1 VTNGTPTT
9 RLAKPVLAYDFFR
22 FLRRPLFQLNYNFL
36 NVRIEAVLDYF
47 VEMTAMLPNELLI
60 SQQARDLGNQ
70 LIKEMNINR
79 SYGMANFLGVN
90 TCYDNHQA
98 VLIWTFQLLERE
110 PTLNELAEIKKYFL
124 LIFPDSVYQLA

>member
-1 VTNGTPTT
+1 
-9 RLAKPVLAYDFFR
+9 
-22 FLRRPLFQLNYNFL
+22 
-36 NVRIEAVLDYF
+36 
-47 VEMTAMLPNELLI
+47 MTAMLPNELWI

-110 PTLNELAEIKKYFL
+110 PALNELAEIKKYFL
-124 LIFPDSVYQLA
+124 SFFPDSVYKLA

>member
-1 VTNGTPTT
+1 MLKLTYS
-9 RLAKPVLAYDFFR
+9 RLLQLIESIFYP
-22 FLRRPLFQLNYNFL
+22 FQLNYNFL
-36 NVRIEAVLDYF
+36 SIRIEPALDYF
-47 VEMTAMLPNELLI
+47 VEMTAVLTNELLI

-90 TCYDNHQA
+90 TFYDNHQA

-110 PTLNELAEIKKYFL
+110 PALNELAEIKKYFL

>member
-1 VTNGTPTT
+1 
-9 RLAKPVLAYDFFR
+9 
-22 FLRRPLFQLNYNFL
+22 
-36 NVRIEAVLDYF
+36 
-47 VEMTAMLPNELLI
+47 MLPNELLI

-79 SYGMANFLGVN
+79 SYGLANFLGVN

-110 PTLNELAEIKKYFL
+110 PALNELAEIKKYFL
-124 LIFPDSVYQLA
+124 LGGVSKSMLTLNEAIIDVKKG

>member
-1 VTNGTPTT
+1 LSNTLLKLTYS
-9 RLAKPVLAYDFFR
+9 RLLQLIESIIY
-22 FLRRPLFQLNYNFL
+22 LFQLNYNFL
-36 NVRIEAVLDYF
+36 NIRIEAALDYF
-47 VEMTAMLPNELLI
+47 VEMTAMLPNELWI

-70 LIKEMNINR
+70 LIKEMNIDR
-79 SYGMANFLGVN
+79 GYGMANFLGVN
-90 TCYDNHQA
+90 SCYDNHQA

>member
-1 VTNGTPTT
+1 MKNFAKINLQKVITT
-9 RLAKPVLAYDFFR
+9 YRKYILSISTKLY
-22 FLRRPLFQLNYNFL
+22 FL
-36 NVRIEAVLDYF
+36 NIRIEPALDYF
-47 VEMTAMLPNELLI
+47 VEMTAVLPNELLI

-90 TCYDNHQA
+90 SCYDNHQA

-110 PTLNELAEIKKYFL
+110 PALNELAEIKKYFL

>member
-1 VTNGTPTT
+1 
-9 RLAKPVLAYDFFR
+9 
-22 FLRRPLFQLNYNFL
+22 
-36 NVRIEAVLDYF
+36 
-47 VEMTAMLPNELLI
+47 MTAMLPNELLI

-79 SYGMANFLGVN
+79 SYGMGNFLGVN

>member
-1 VTNGTPTT
+1 MLKLTYS
-9 RLAKPVLAYDFFR
+9 RLLQLIESIFYP
-22 FLRRPLFQLNYNFL
+22 FQLNYNFL
-36 NVRIEAVLDYF
+36 NIRIEPALDYF
-47 VEMTAMLPNELLI
+47 VEMTAVVPNELLI

>member
-1 VTNGTPTT
+1 
-9 RLAKPVLAYDFFR
+9 
-22 FLRRPLFQLNYNFL
+22 
-36 NVRIEAVLDYF
+36 
-47 VEMTAMLPNELLI
+47 MLPNELLI

-110 PTLNELAEIKKYFL
+110 PTLNELAEINRYSVFFHISL
-124 LIFPDSVYQLA
+124 LIKLRELIRSECQ

>member
-1 VTNGTPTT
+1 MSNTT
-9 RLAKPVLAYDFFR
+9 QYLTYSRSLQHIESIIQ
-22 FLRRPLFQLNYNFL
+22 LFQLNYNFL

-124 LIFPDSVYQLA
+124 LIFPDSFYQLA